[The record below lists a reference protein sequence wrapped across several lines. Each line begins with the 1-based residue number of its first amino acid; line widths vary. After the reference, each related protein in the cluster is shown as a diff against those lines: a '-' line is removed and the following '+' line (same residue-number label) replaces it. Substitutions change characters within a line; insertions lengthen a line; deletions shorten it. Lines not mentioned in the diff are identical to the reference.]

1 MSAID
6 TKRFDKIK
14 ALLKQHQLDDVYKV
28 AAFLREPV
36 ITGFNKEGERMLCFV
51 PRDENSFDAI
61 MTSLKAGKDKMAR
74 LDQNSS
80 STAPEQI
87 SITLSVANSK
97 AIIEEL
103 KAL

>member
-1 MSAID
+1 MNN

-14 ALLKQHQLDDVYKV
+14 TFLKQHQLDDVYKV

-36 ITGFNKEGERMLCFV
+36 ITGFNKEGERILCFV
-51 PRDENSFDAI
+51 PRDENSFDAM
-61 MTSLKAGKDKMAR
+61 MTSLKANKDKMAR

-87 SITLSVANSK
+87 PIIFSVPNSE
-97 AIIEEL
+97 AIIKEL